1 VDLPPSL
8 GLPLLL
14 ALVLLNGFFVAAEFA
29 IVAVRRSRIEELAR
43 AGSRRAA
50 AALEVVGRLDAY
62 IAACQLGVTMASL
75 ALGWVGEPALAHL
88 LEPPLARL
96 VGSVAPAA
104 AHGVAVVIAFAV
116 ITGLLIVVGE
126 LAPKGL
132 ALQHPDGMALWVARP
147 LQAFYTVFRWP
158 ISGLSA
164 AGNATL
170 RLLGLRPATER
181 ELVHSIEELRLLVTG
196 SQQAGV
202 VEASEARIASRAFAF
217 ADLTAG
223 ALMTPRTLIEAV
235 PVTISL
241 EALVARVAAL
251 TRSRLP
257 VYEGSLDQ
265 IVGVLHVRDLFPV
278 LANPAGGFDLRRL
291 LRPVLTVPESKPADD
306 LLEDMRASRCRL
318 AVVVDEYGGTSGIV
332 VLENLMEGLV
342 GRIDD
347 EPIGGGPP
355 TPRPPPPVEAD
366 GSRLLD
372 GLTRIHELEEILGAR
387 LSEADE
393 AGVETLS
400 GLVMASLG
408 RLPAAGDEISLAGRA
423 LRVERLQG
431 RRVATARLL
440 PSPATGPADEPG

>member
-1 VDLPPSL
+1 
-8 GLPLLL
+8 
-14 ALVLLNGFFVAAEFA
+14 
-29 IVAVRRSRIEELAR
+29 
-43 AGSRRAA
+43 
-50 AALEVVGRLDAY
+50 
-62 IAACQLGVTMASL
+62 
-75 ALGWVGEPALAHL
+75 
-88 LEPPLARL
+88 
-96 VGSVAPAA
+96 
-104 AHGVAVVIAFAV
+104 VAVVIAFAV
-116 ITGLLIVVGE
+116 ITGLLIILGE

-241 EALVARVAAL
+241 EALVARV
-251 TRSRLP
+251 
-257 VYEGSLDQ
+257 EGSLDQ

-393 AGVETLS
+393 
-400 GLVMASLG
+400 
-408 RLPAAGDEISLAGRA
+408 
-423 LRVERLQG
+423 
-431 RRVATARLL
+431 
-440 PSPATGPADEPG
+440 PG

>member
-1 VDLPPSL
+1 
-8 GLPLLL
+8 
-14 ALVLLNGFFVAAEFA
+14 
-29 IVAVRRSRIEELAR
+29 
-43 AGSRRAA
+43 
-50 AALEVVGRLDAY
+50 
-62 IAACQLGVTMASL
+62 
-75 ALGWVGEPALAHL
+75 
-88 LEPPLARL
+88 
-96 VGSVAPAA
+96 
-104 AHGVAVVIAFAV
+104 
-116 ITGLLIVVGE
+116 
-126 LAPKGL
+126 
-132 ALQHPDGMALWVARP
+132 
-147 LQAFYTVFRWP
+147 
-158 ISGLSA
+158 
-164 AGNATL
+164 
-170 RLLGLRPATER
+170 
-181 ELVHSIEELRLLVTG
+181 VHSIEELRLLVTG